1 MRFMILVRASPGSES
16 GGMPKEQQIAEQ
28 LAFHQAID
36 DAGVLIDA
44 MGFHPTSK
52 AWRVVQR
59 TDGSREVIEGPFHD
73 EHLIAGYTLIDV
85 ASREEAMDWSL
96 RYAKTSLDDED
107 GEIEVRQLFDLD
119 EFVQGPAVQGFRELD
134 LVGRIAADVGRSRP
148 DLSRAVSPDGTVTV
162 LFTDIEGSTQ
172 LTESLGD
179 AEWIRVL
186 RAHNALIRDQV
197 AAHSGIEVK
206 SQGDGF
212 MLAFASAED
221 ALRCA
226 IEIQRALVEAP
237 SDGHRLRVRIGLHTG
252 EPIREEDDFY
262 GKSVILAARI
272 AAEARGGEILVSRLV
287 RELTEGSG
295 LFSFID
301 PTDVELKGLSGMH
314 SLSAV
319 RWQSD
324 RSSPEPESSPNTATT
339 ARGTV
344 S

>member
-1 MRFMILVRASPGSES
+1 MRFMILVRASPKSES
-16 GGMPKEQQIAEQ
+16 GAMPTEQQIAEQ

-36 DAGVLIDA
+36 EAGVLIDA
-44 MGFHPTSK
+44 MGFHPTSD
-52 AWRVVQR
+52 AWRVLQR
-59 TDGSREVIEGPFHD
+59 TDGSREVIEGPFSD
-73 EHLIAGYTLIDV
+73 DHLIAGYTLIDV

-96 RYAKTSLDDED
+96 RYAKTAVEDED
-107 GEIEVRQLFDLD
+107 GEIEVRRLFDLD
-119 EFVQGPAVQGFRELD
+119 EFVQGPAVHGFRELD

-148 DLSRAVSPDGTVTV
+148 DLSRAISPDGTVTV

-172 LTESLGD
+172 LTEALGD
-179 AEWIRVL
+179 TAWIRVL
-186 RAHNALIRDQV
+186 RAHNAVVRDQV

-226 IEIQRALVEAP
+226 IEIQRALVRAP
-237 SDGHRLRVRIGLHTG
+237 LEGPRLRVRIGLHTG
-252 EPIREEDDFY
+252 EMIREEDDFF
-262 GKSVILAARI
+262 GKAVILAARI

-287 RELTEGSG
+287 RELTEGSRP
-295 LFSFID
+295 FSFTD

-319 RWQSD
+319 RWQTN
-324 RSSPEPESSPNTATT
+324 RSSP
-339 ARGTV
+339 R
-344 S
+344 

>member
-16 GGMPKEQQIAEQ
+16 GAMPTEEQIAEQ
-28 LAFHQAID
+28 LAFHQASD
-36 DAGVLIDA
+36 EAGILIDA

-59 TDGSREVIEGPFHD
+59 TNGSREVIEGPFRD
-73 EHLIAGYTLIDV
+73 DHLIAGYTLIDV

-96 RYAKTSLDDED
+96 RYGKTSMADED

-119 EFVQGPAVQGFRELD
+119 EFEQGPAVQGFRELD

-148 DLSRAVSPDGTVTV
+148 DLSQAVSSDGSVTV

-172 LTESLGD
+172 ITEALGD
-179 AEWIRVL
+179 ADWMGVL
-186 RAHNALIRDQV
+186 RAHNALVRDQV

-212 MLAFASAED
+212 MLAFASAEE
-221 ALRCA
+221 ALGCA
-226 IEIQRALVEAP
+226 IGIQRALVGP
-237 SDGHRLRVRIGLHTG
+237 LSDGHRLRVRIGLHTG
-252 EPIREEDDFY
+252 ETIREEDDFY
-262 GKSVILAARI
+262 GKDVILAARI
-272 AAEARGGEILVSRLV
+272 AAEARGGEILVSSLV
-287 RELTEGSG
+287 RELTEGSE
-295 LFSFID
+295 LFSFTD

-319 RWQSD
+319 RWQTD
-324 RSSPEPESSPNTATT
+324 GNSPQS
-339 ARGTV
+339 
-344 S
+344 

>member
-16 GGMPKEQQIAEQ
+16 GGMPSEEQIAEQ

-36 DAGVLIDA
+36 EAGVLIDA

-85 ASREEAMDWSL
+85 ASRDEAMDWSL
-96 RYAKTSLDDED
+96 RYAKTSLEDED
-107 GEIEVRQLFDLD
+107 GEVEVRQLFDLD

-134 LVGRIAADVGRSRP
+134 LVGRIAADVRRSRP

-172 LTESLGD
+172 LTEALGD

-186 RAHNALIRDQV
+186 RGHNAIVRDQV

-221 ALRCA
+221 ALSCA
-226 IEIQRALVEAP
+226 IEIQRALVQAP
-237 SDGHRLRVRIGLHTG
+237 LDGHRLRVRIGLHTG

-287 RELTEGSG
+287 RELTERSAR
-295 LFSFID
+295 FTFTD

-314 SLSAV
+314 PLSAV
-319 RWQSD
+319 RWQTD
-324 RSSPEPESSPNTATT
+324 RSFSGGSS
-339 ARGTV
+339 
-344 S
+344 

>member
-1 MRFMILVRASPGSES
+1 MILVHASPGSEA
-16 GGMPKEQQIAEQ
+16 GAMPTEQQIAEQ

-36 DAGVLIDA
+36 EAGILIDA
-44 MGFHPTSK
+44 MGFHPTSD
-52 AWRVVQR
+52 AWRVQQR

-96 RYAKTSLDDED
+96 RYAKTATEDED
-107 GEIEVRQLFDLD
+107 GEIEVRRLFDLD
-119 EFVQGPAVQGFRELD
+119 EFVQGPAVRGFRELD

-148 DLSRAVSPDGTVTV
+148 DLSSAVAPDGTVTV

-172 LTESLGD
+172 LTEALGD

-186 RAHNALIRDQV
+186 RAHNAIVREQV

-212 MLAFASAED
+212 MLAFAFAED
-221 ALRCA
+221 ALGCA
-226 IEIQRALVEAP
+226 IGIQRALAQAP

-252 EPIREEDDFY
+252 EMIREEDDFY
-262 GKSVILAARI
+262 GKAVILAARI
-272 AAEARGGEILVSRLV
+272 AAEARGGEVLVSRLV
-287 RELTEGSG
+287 RELTEGAS
-295 LFSFID
+295 LFSFTD

-319 RWQSD
+319 RWQTDLDQPLGD
-324 RSSPEPESSPNTATT
+324 RNTSSGS
-339 ARGTV
+339 
-344 S
+344 

>member
-16 GGMPKEQQIAEQ
+16 GAMPSEEQIADQ

-36 DAGVLIDA
+36 EAGVLIDA

-59 TDGSREVIEGPFHD
+59 PDGSREVIEGPFHD
-73 EHLIAGYTLIDV
+73 DHLIAGYTLIDV

-96 RYAKTSLDDED
+96 RYGKTSMEDED

-148 DLSRAVSPDGTVTV
+148 DLSRAVSSDGTVTV

-172 LTESLGD
+172 ITEALGD
-179 AEWIRVL
+179 TEWIRVL
-186 RAHNALIRDQV
+186 RAHNLLIREQV

-212 MLAFASAED
+212 MLAFASAEE
-221 ALRCA
+221 ALGCA
-226 IEIQRALVEAP
+226 IGIQRALAEAP
-237 SDGHRLRVRIGLHTG
+237 LDGHRLRVRIGLHTG
-252 EPIREEDDFY
+252 EAIREEDDFY
-262 GKSVILAARI
+262 GKDVILAARI

-287 RELTEGSG
+287 QELTERSG
-295 LFSFID
+295 RFSFTD

-319 RWQSD
+319 RWQTD
-324 RSSPEPESSPNTATT
+324 P
-339 ARGTV
+339 
-344 S
+344 

>member
-1 MRFMILVRASPGSES
+1 MRFLILVRASPGSEA
-16 GGMPKEQQIAEQ
+16 GGMPTEQQIAEQ
-28 LAFHQAID
+28 LAFHQEVD
-36 DAGVLIDA
+36 EAGVLIDA
-44 MGFHPTSK
+44 MGLHPTSK

-73 EHLIAGYTLIDV
+73 DHLVAGYTLIDV

-96 RYAKTSLDDED
+96 RYAKTSLEDED

-119 EFVQGPAVQGFRELD
+119 EFEQGPAVQGFRELD
-134 LVGRIAADVGRSRP
+134 MVGRIAADVGRSRP
-148 DLSRAVSPDGTVTV
+148 DLSRAVSSDGSVTV

-179 AEWIRVL
+179 ADWLDVL
-186 RAHNALIRDQV
+186 RAHNALVRDQV

-212 MLAFASAED
+212 MLAFASADD
-221 ALRCA
+221 ALDCA
-226 IEIQRALVEAP
+226 IGIQRALAATP
-237 SDGHRLRVRIGLHTG
+237 SDGHGLRVRIGLHTG
-252 EPIREEDDFY
+252 EPIREEDDFF
-262 GKSVILAARI
+262 GKDVVLAARI

-295 LFSFID
+295 RFSFTD

-314 SLSAV
+314 PLSAV
-319 RWQSD
+319 RWQTDPSP
-324 RSSPEPESSPNTATT
+324 PEPESAPDAGATS
-339 ARGTV
+339 RGTV

>member
-1 MRFMILVRASPGSES
+1 
-16 GGMPKEQQIAEQ
+16 
-28 LAFHQAID
+28 
-36 DAGVLIDA
+36 
-44 MGFHPTSK
+44 
-52 AWRVVQR
+52 VQR
-59 TDGSREVIEGPFHD
+59 TAGSREVIEGPFHD

-134 LVGRIAADVGRSRP
+134 LVGRIAVDVGRSRP
-148 DLSRAVSPDGTVTV
+148 DLSRAVSADGTVTV

-172 LTESLGD
+172 LTDALGD

-186 RAHNALIRDQV
+186 RGHNAIVRDQV

>member
-1 MRFMILVRASPGSES
+1 MRFMILVRASPASES
-16 GGMPKEQQIAEQ
+16 GVMPKEKQIAEQ

-36 DAGVLIDA
+36 EAGVLIDA
-44 MGFHPTSK
+44 MGFHPTAK
-52 AWRVVQR
+52 AWRVLQR

-73 EHLIAGYTLIDV
+73 DHLIAGYTLIDV
-85 ASREEAMDWSL
+85 GSREDAMEWSL
-96 RYAKTSLDDED
+96 RYAKTALYDED

-119 EFVQGPAVQGFRELD
+119 EFEQGPAVQGFRELD

-148 DLSRAVSPDGTVTV
+148 DLSRAVSADGTVTV

-172 LTESLGD
+172 ITEALGD
-179 AEWIRVL
+179 AEWILVL
-186 RAHNALIRDQV
+186 RAHNMIVRDQV

-212 MLAFASAED
+212 MLAFATAED
-221 ALRCA
+221 ALSCA
-226 IEIQRALVEAP
+226 IEIQQALVQP
-237 SDGHRLRVRIGLHTG
+237 LSDGHRLRVRIGLHTG

-262 GKSVILAARI
+262 GKDVVLAARI

-287 RELTEGSG
+287 RDLTERSG
-295 LFSFID
+295 LFSFTD

-319 RWQSD
+319 RWQAD
-324 RSSPEPESSPNTATT
+324 P
-339 ARGTV
+339 
-344 S
+344 

>member
-1 MRFMILVRASPGSES
+1 
-16 GGMPKEQQIAEQ
+16 
-28 LAFHQAID
+28 
-36 DAGVLIDA
+36 
-44 MGFHPTSK
+44 
-52 AWRVVQR
+52 
-59 TDGSREVIEGPFHD
+59 
-73 EHLIAGYTLIDV
+73 LIDV

-96 RYAKTSLDDED
+96 RYAKTSMEDEH

-172 LTESLGD
+172 LTEALGD

-186 RAHNALIRDQV
+186 RGHNALVRDQV

-237 SDGHRLRVRIGLHTG
+237 SDGHRLRVRIGLHIG
-252 EPIREEDDFY
+252 EPIREEDDFF
-262 GKSVILAARI
+262 GKDVVLAARI
-272 AAEARGGEILVSRLV
+272 AAEARGGEILASRLV

-295 LFSFID
+295 FSFTD

-319 RWQSD
+319 HWQRD
-324 RSSPEPESSPNTATT
+324 RSSPEPESAPNAGTT
-339 ARGTV
+339 SRGAV

>member
-1 MRFMILVRASPGSES
+1 MRFMILVRASPMSEA
-16 GGMPKEQQIAEQ
+16 GAMPSEEQIAEQ
-28 LAFHQAID
+28 LAFHKAIEE
-36 DAGVLIDA
+36 AGVLIDA
-44 MGFHPTSK
+44 MGFHPTSD
-52 AWRVVQR
+52 AWRVLQR
-59 TDGSREVIEGPFHD
+59 TDGSREVIEGPFPD
-73 EHLIAGYTLIDV
+73 DHLIAGYTLIEV
-85 ASREEAMDWSL
+85 ASREEAMEWSL
-96 RYAKTSLDDED
+96 RYAKTSLENED
-107 GEIEVRQLFDLD
+107 GEIEVRRLFDLD

-134 LVGRIAADVGRSRP
+134 MLGRIAADVGRSRP

-172 LTESLGD
+172 LTEALGD

-186 RAHNALIRDQV
+186 RAHNAIVRDQV
-197 AAHSGIEVK
+197 AARSGIEVK

-226 IEIQRALVEAP
+226 IEVQRALVEP
-237 SDGHRLRVRIGLHTG
+237 LSDGHRLRVRIGLHTG

-262 GKSVILAARI
+262 GKDVVLAARI

-287 RELTEGSG
+287 RELTERSG
-295 LFSFID
+295 RFSFTD

-319 RWQSD
+319 RWQEDLS
-324 RSSPEPESSPNTATT
+324 R
-339 ARGTV
+339 
-344 S
+344 

>member
-1 MRFMILVRASPGSES
+1 MRFMILVRASPGSEA
-16 GGMPKEQQIAEQ
+16 GAMPTEQQIAEQ

-36 DAGVLIDA
+36 EAGVLIDA
-44 MGFHPTSK
+44 MGFRATSD
-52 AWRVVQR
+52 AWRVLQR

-73 EHLIAGYTLIDV
+73 DHLIAGYTLIDV

-96 RYAKTSLDDED
+96 RYAKTSLEEED
-107 GEIEVRQLFDLD
+107 GEIEVRRLFDLD

-172 LTESLGD
+172 LTEALGD
-179 AEWIRVL
+179 AEWITVL
-186 RAHNALIRDQV
+186 RAHNAIVREQV
-197 AAHSGIEVK
+197 DSHSGIEVK

-212 MLAFASAED
+212 MLAFASPED

-226 IEIQRALVEAP
+226 IGIQSALVEPP
-237 SDGHRLRVRIGLHTG
+237 SGEQRLRVRIGLHTG
-252 EPIREEDDFY
+252 EPIREEDDFF
-262 GKSVILAARI
+262 GTSVILAARI
-272 AAEARGGEILVSRLV
+272 AAEARGGEILVSQLI

-295 LFSFID
+295 HFSFSD

-314 SLSAV
+314 PLSSV
-319 RWQSD
+319 RWREDGS
-324 RSSPEPESSPNTATT
+324 R
-339 ARGTV
+339 
-344 S
+344 

>member
-16 GGMPKEQQIAEQ
+16 GGMPSEEQIAEQ

-36 DAGVLIDA
+36 EAGVLIDA

-73 EHLIAGYTLIDV
+73 EHLIGGYTLIEV
-85 ASREEAMDWSL
+85 ASRDEAMDWSL
-96 RYAKTSLDDED
+96 RYAKTSLEDED
-107 GEIEVRQLFDLD
+107 GEVEVRQLFDLD

-134 LVGRIAADVGRSRP
+134 LVGRIAADVRRSRP

-172 LTESLGD
+172 LTEALGD

-186 RAHNALIRDQV
+186 RGHNAIVRDQV

-221 ALRCA
+221 ALSCA
-226 IEIQRALVEAP
+226 IEIQRALVQAP
-237 SDGHRLRVRIGLHTG
+237 LDGHRLRVRIGLHTG
-252 EPIREEDDFY
+252 EPNREEDDFY

-287 RELTEGSG
+287 RELTERSAR
-295 LFSFID
+295 FTFTD

-314 SLSAV
+314 PLSAV
-319 RWQSD
+319 RWQTD
-324 RSSPEPESSPNTATT
+324 RSFSGGSS
-339 ARGTV
+339 
-344 S
+344 

>member
-1 MRFMILVRASPGSES
+1 MPSE
-16 GGMPKEQQIAEQ
+16 EQIAEQ
-28 LAFHQAID
+28 LAFHQATD
-36 DAGVLIDA
+36 EAGVLIDA

-52 AWRVVQR
+52 AWRVLQR
-59 TDGSREVIEGPFHD
+59 TDGSRQVIEGPFHD
-73 EHLIAGYTLIDV
+73 DHLIAGYTLIDV
-85 ASREEAMDWSL
+85 ASREEAMEWSL
-96 RYAKTSLDDED
+96 RYAKTALGDED

-119 EFVQGPAVQGFRELD
+119 EFEQGPAIQGFRELD

-148 DLSRAVSPDGTVTV
+148 DLSRAVSSDGAVTV

-172 LTESLGD
+172 LTEALGD
-179 AEWIRVL
+179 AEWIPVL
-186 RAHNALIRDQV
+186 RAHNAIVRNQV
-197 AAHSGIEVK
+197 VAHSGIEVK

-212 MLAFASAED
+212 MLAFASPED
-221 ALRCA
+221 ALGCA
-226 IEIQRALVEAP
+226 IGIQRALVQSL

-262 GKSVILAARI
+262 GKDVVLAARI

-295 LFSFID
+295 LFSFTD

-319 RWQSD
+319 RWQVD
-324 RSSPEPESSPNTATT
+324 
-339 ARGTV
+339 
-344 S
+344 

>member
-1 MRFMILVRASPGSES
+1 MRFMILVRASPASEA
-16 GGMPKEQQIAEQ
+16 GAMPTEELIAEQ

-52 AWRVVQR
+52 AWRVLQR

-73 EHLIAGYTLIDV
+73 DHLIAGYTLIDV
-85 ASREEAMDWSL
+85 ASREEAMEWSL
-96 RYAKTSLDDED
+96 RYAKTALEDED
-107 GEIEVRQLFDLD
+107 GEIELRQLFDLD
-119 EFVQGPAVQGFRELD
+119 EFEQGPAVRGFRELD
-134 LVGRIAADVGRSRP
+134 LVGRIAADVRRSRP
-148 DLSRAVSPDGTVTV
+148 DLSRAVSADGTVTV

-179 AEWIRVL
+179 AEWIPVL
-186 RAHNALIRDQV
+186 RAHNAIVRDQV

-212 MLAFASAED
+212 MLAFASAEG
-221 ALRCA
+221 ALGCA
-226 IEIQRALVEAP
+226 IEIQRALVRAP

-262 GKSVILAARI
+262 GKAVILAARI
-272 AAEARGGEILVSRLV
+272 AAEARGGEILVSQLV
-287 RELTEGSG
+287 RELTEGSE
-295 LFSFID
+295 LFSLTD

-319 RWQSD
+319 RWQE
-324 RSSPEPESSPNTATT
+324 RT
-339 ARGTV
+339 
-344 S
+344 